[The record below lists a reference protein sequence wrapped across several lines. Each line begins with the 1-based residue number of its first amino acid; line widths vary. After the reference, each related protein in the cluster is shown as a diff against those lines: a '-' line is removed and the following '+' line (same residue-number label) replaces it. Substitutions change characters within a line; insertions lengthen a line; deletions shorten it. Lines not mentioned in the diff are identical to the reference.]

1 MTNRKN
7 SWLSFIA
14 WLTSALFY
22 GYHNAI
28 ISLINIASEDLIN
41 SLSISTTQFGFITV
55 VYTTGYA
62 LMQIPVGILLDHF
75 SLKKLMTTSL
85 LTLSLGCIVLAST
98 PSYYVII
105 IARILMGIAA
115 AFSVLGSF
123 KIASEWFETRLFAT
137 LAGLTVTLGYLGG
150 MNQPLVF
157 LREHYQLSEMFLGL
171 GVIGFILTLSS
182 LIYVRN
188 FYPIERK
195 FQGMKEIV
203 KDLKAV
209 SCNWPSLVLI
219 LYAMLI
225 FTPLLVFKDSLGVLF
240 FKSYYGYTAASASTV
255 MDSILIASMV
265 AAPLLGII
273 SDRMGKRKPIIVAAP
288 FMLLACFL
296 CILFRVDLLVAQSH
310 LVVLML
316 FAAFGFITWGF
327 LLSYSVFKETHDPHI
342 LSTGLGLM
350 NSINM
355 FGGILAVPIITSVID
370 ILPIWLPGSTASDH
384 YFYSFMIL
392 PIIVLMALPLLRAIP
407 ETNCKQQYD

>member
-7 SWLSFIA
+7 SWLSFVA
-14 WLTSALFY
+14 WLTTALFY
-22 GYHNAI
+22 SYHNAI
-28 ISLINIASEDLIN
+28 ISLINISSEDLMS
-41 SLSISTTQFGFITV
+41 SLSISTTQFGMITV

-75 SLKKLMTTSL
+75 SLKKLMTGSL
-85 LTLSLGCIVLAST
+85 FILSAGCVVLASS
-98 PSYYVII
+98 PGYYAII
-105 IARILMGIAA
+105 ITRVLMGIAA

-123 KIASEWFETRLFAT
+123 KVASEWFETRLFAT

-150 MNQPLVF
+150 MNQPIVMI
-157 LREHYQLSEMFLGL
+157 REHLSLSEIFIGL
-171 GVIGFILTLSS
+171 GAIGLILTASS
-182 LIYVRN
+182 LLFIKNY
-188 FYPIERK
+188 YPIEKK
-195 FQGMKEIV
+195 FQGLKHIT

-240 FKSYYGYTAASASTV
+240 FKSYYGYSAVTASTV
-255 MDSILIASMV
+255 MDSILISSMI

-273 SDRMGKRKPIIVAAP
+273 SDRMGKRKPIIVATP
-288 FMLLACFL
+288 FMLLACFAG
-296 CILFRVDLLVAQSH
+296 ILLRADLWLSQSYV
-310 LVVLML
+310 LVLML

-355 FGGILAVPIITSVID
+355 FGGIIAVPMITSLID
-370 ILPIWLPGSTASDH
+370 IFPRLLPNSTTSDH
-384 YFYSFMIL
+384 YYLSFMIL

-407 ETNCKQQYD
+407 ETNCKQLYD